1 MSILEANFE
10 IKTFW
15 MLTHFLAHKIVN
27 FVLLN
32 DSFTVSF
39 FNIIENLIL
48 NENTANTK
56 QPYGRGPGKWVGFSR
71 NEPQVNSKTSHVTN
85 PLLMDKISC
94 SRSLALVTCEI
105 PCWPWPYTV
114 DDFRYV
120 RRRCKFIWGHWL
132 KPQKVIFPIEQE
144 SQIFRPN

>member
-1 MSILEANFE
+1 MSILKANFD

-15 MLTHFLAHKIVN
+15 MLAQFLAQKIVN
-27 FVLLN
+27 FGLLT
-32 DSFTVSF
+32 DSFTVTF
-39 FNIIENLIL
+39 FKIIENLIL

-56 QPYGRGPGKWVGFSR
+56 QPSGRGPEKWVGLSR
-71 NEPQVNSKTSHVTN
+71 NEPQANSQTTHVTN

-94 SRSLALVTCEI
+94 SRSLALVTCKI
-105 PCWPWPYTV
+105 LCWPWPYTV

-120 RRRCKFIWGHWL
+120 RRRCKLIWGHRL

>member
-1 MSILEANFE
+1 
-10 IKTFW
+10 
-15 MLTHFLAHKIVN
+15 MLAHFLAHKIVN

-85 PLLMDKISC
+85 PLLMDKKILFSLISARHMRN
-94 SRSLALVTCEI
+94 SVLTLALH
-105 PCWPWPYTV
+105 CWW
-114 DDFRYV
+114 FS
-120 RRRCKFIWGHWL
+120 L
-132 KPQKVIFPIEQE
+132 
-144 SQIFRPN
+144 RPAAL